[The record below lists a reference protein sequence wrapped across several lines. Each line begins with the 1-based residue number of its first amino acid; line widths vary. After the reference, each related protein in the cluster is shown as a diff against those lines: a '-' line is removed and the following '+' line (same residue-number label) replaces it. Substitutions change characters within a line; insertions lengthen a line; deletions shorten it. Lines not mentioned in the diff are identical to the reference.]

1 MQVNESESDSPSES
15 FLPGFDNPEK
25 NVAEE
30 FYFVVVVA
38 GLFCFV
44 FKFSQEFLRSQMNP
58 AWRRWGM
65 GSRLLT
71 K

>member
-30 FYFVVVVA
+30 FYFVVLVA
-38 GLFCFV
+38 VLFL
-44 FKFSQEFLRSQMNP
+44 SFLGNF
-58 AWRRWGM
+58 
-65 GSRLLT
+65 
-71 K
+71 